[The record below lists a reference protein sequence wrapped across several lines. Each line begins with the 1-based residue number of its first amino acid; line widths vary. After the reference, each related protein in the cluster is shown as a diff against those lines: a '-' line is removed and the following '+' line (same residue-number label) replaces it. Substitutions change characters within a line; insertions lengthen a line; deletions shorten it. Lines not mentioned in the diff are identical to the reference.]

1 MTAMCT
7 ARSPTTSRKS
17 AARARLRLRLRGRFG
32 ALDGKQ

>member
-7 ARSPTTSRKS
+7 ARSRTTSREL